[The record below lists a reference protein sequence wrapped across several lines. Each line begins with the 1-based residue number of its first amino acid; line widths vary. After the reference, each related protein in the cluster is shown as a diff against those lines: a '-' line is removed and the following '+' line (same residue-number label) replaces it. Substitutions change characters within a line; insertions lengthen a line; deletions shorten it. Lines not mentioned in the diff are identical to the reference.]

1 MYCKMGGFN
10 IVLCDL
16 KITNIVQTTGRY
28 LI

>member
-10 IVLCDL
+10 IVHVLCDL
-16 KITNIVQTTGRY
+16 KITNIVQTRY